1 MAEIFQTH
9 EEMGVYAERRA
20 RTFTRWAGASVL
32 AHALLL
38 AALVYVPVLRDTFS
52 LANELAGFRV
62 VSKDYKRTE
71 IQERVTLINL
81 AAQQLYYP
89 AGFFDAQSLPS
100 PNDPKFIATV
110 APTPVPVARPVR
122 VRVKPQPTPTPS
134 PSPATAEEAAKNGGD
149 KDAKPGAQPSPAA
162 SPAQPQTAEEAERL
176 AHQANVEEFP
186 EINTKPFEDL
196 LSRGKKMK
204 EAGEINLTATLEMS
218 VEAER
223 QDDGTLKDVEITGA
237 SSTDPKL
244 YALAK
249 DFVAAVSD
257 SKVLAALKG
266 TRQLHLKIRLD
277 DKQLSVHV
285 LTETATADEAAR
297 LTNGYN
303 MLLLAGAMKKKGKDE
318 EALFKSVK
326 LNNDARQITLDFQ
339 MTRADASALVSKL
352 TTKNET
358 TPSPTPGD

>member
-1 MAEIFQTH
+1 MAEIFETH
-9 EEMGVYAERRA
+9 EELGLGAERRA
-20 RTFTRWAGASVL
+20 RTFTRWVGASVL

-62 VSKDYKRTE
+62 VSKDYKKTE

-81 AAQQLYYP
+81 AAQKLYYP

-100 PNDPKFIATV
+100 ANDPKFIASV
-110 APTPVPVARPVR
+110 APTPVARPVR
-122 VRVKPQPTPTPS
+122 VRVKPQPTPSPTPS
-134 PSPATAEEAAKNGGD
+134 PAAAEESAKNGD
-149 KDAKPGAQPSPAA
+149 KDAKPGARPSPNA
-162 SPAQPQTAEEAERL
+162 SPAQPQTPEEAERI
-176 AHQANVEEFP
+176 AKEANVEALP

-196 LSRGKKMK
+196 LAEAKKKKDEGKIDLSGTFDITA
-204 EAGEINLTATLEMS
+204 EGDREDDGSISNLT
-218 VEAER
+218 
-223 QDDGTLKDVEITGA
+223 ITGNSA
-237 SSTDPKL
+237 ANPDVR
-244 YALAK
+244 ALANA
-249 DFVAAVSD
+249 FVGALAD

-266 TRQLHLKIRLD
+266 TRHLRLKVTLD
-277 DKQLSVHV
+277 DKQLSVRV

-318 EALFKSVK
+318 EVLFKSVK

-339 MTRADASALVSKL
+339 MPRADASALISKL
-352 TTKNET
+352 TPKNQT